1 MEKFNVAFYEY
12 AKNFKREYVTIID
25 SIESINS
32 MDLIKMLQELHAE
45 YNPSD
50 LNIRIDFDG
59 YCEPNLLVERL
70 ETDAEFNKRVRAKY
84 DYEKAR
90 YENAREKRE
99 REREQELAKLK
110 QQREEIQAKIN
121 ALQ

>member
-1 MEKFNVAFYEY
+1 MQKFNVPFYEY
-12 AKNFKREYVTIID
+12 AKNFRREYVTIVD
-25 SIESINS
+25 SIESIKS

-59 YCEPNLLVERL
+59 YCEPNLLIERL

-84 DYEKAR
+84 EYEKAR
-90 YENAREKRE
+90 YKNAQAKRKKE
-99 REREQELAKLK
+99 REEELAKLK
-110 QQREEIQAKIN
+110 QQQDEIQAKIN
-121 ALQ
+121 ALK

>member
-1 MEKFNVAFYEY
+1 MQKFNVPFYEY

-84 DYEKAR
+84 EYEKAR
-90 YENAREKRE
+90 YQNQKEKRE

>member
-1 MEKFNVAFYEY
+1 MEKFNVPFYEY
-12 AKNFKREYVTIID
+12 AKNFRREYVTIVD
-25 SIESINS
+25 SIESIKS
-32 MDLIKMLQELHAE
+32 IDLIKMLQELHAE

-70 ETDAEFNKRVRAKY
+70 ETDSEFNKRVRAKY

-90 YENAREKRE
+90 YKNAQEKRE
-99 REREQELAKLK
+99 RDREQELAKLK
-110 QQREEIQAKIN
+110 QQQDEIQAKIN

>member
-1 MEKFNVAFYEY
+1 MEKFNVPFYEY

-110 QQREEIQAKIN
+110 QQREKIQAKIN